1 MSNAAVTK
9 AGASCLGWM
18 RAAEGLR
25 HRRAITLLVGAFV
38 LAVLLALL
46 GLATQSGTFILL
58 MWFVAWLCVLVG
70 SNAAGGV
77 LMDAARGVP
86 QRGIGDALYSGA
98 ANVGRYFII
107 SLLAGLFFLA
117 YLLALAI
124 ILFICKIPGI
134 GPLLYAIVFPVL
146 VVASA
151 VVAIGLAIGM
161 FLAGP
166 AAWEGNSVRAACAKV
181 MAIAAQRLP
190 EVLIGA
196 FLLNLLM
203 LVIIAILWLIVLA
216 GLSIVGG
223 LSASILGANISYA
236 AAGLF
241 SGLGGIA
248 HGLGGI
254 AHGLGGGG
262 EGSGYIYAAV
272 FGVTVLAA
280 IACGAL
286 LSAMIMGVNLIYLQ
300 ASAGLDT
307 AAVEA
312 ALSQRLEQAK
322 QKAGDVQ
329 ERVIQR
335 AQEVQERSR
344 RAAATPPAAATP
356 IPPAPQVPA
365 VTPESGV
372 AAKCPQCG
380 APLITD
386 DPFCGSC
393 GHRLE

>member
-1 MSNAAVTK
+1 MSDAAVTK
-9 AGASCLGWM
+9 AGASYLGLM

-25 HRRAITLLVGAFV
+25 HRQAITLLVGAFV

-46 GLATQSGTFILL
+46 GLATKNGTFILL
-58 MWFVAWLCVLVG
+58 MLFVAWLCVLVG

-98 ANVGRYFII
+98 ANVVRYFII

-124 ILFICKIPGI
+124 ILFIFKIPGI

-151 VVAIGLAIGM
+151 VAAIGLVIGM

-166 AAWEGNSVRAACAKV
+166 AVWEGNSVRAACAKV

-203 LVIIAILWLIVLA
+203 LVIAAILWLIVLA
-216 GLSIVGG
+216 GLGIVGG
-223 LSASILGANISYA
+223 LSAAILGADISHA

-241 SGLGGIA
+241 SGLGGLA
-248 HGLGGI
+248 QGF
-254 AHGLGGGG
+254 GGGG
-262 EGSGYIYAAV
+262 EGMGYIYAAV

-280 IACGAL
+280 IACAAL
-286 LSAMIMGVNLIYLQ
+286 LSVMIMGVNLIYLQ
-300 ASAGLDT
+300 ASEGLDT
-307 AAVEA
+307 AAVDA
-312 ALSQRLEQAK
+312 ALTQRLEQAK
-322 QKAGDVQ
+322 QMAGDVQ

-335 AQEVQERSR
+335 AQEVQERAR
-344 RAAATPPAAATP
+344 RAAAATP
-356 IPPAPQVPA
+356 VPPAPQIPA
-365 VTPESGV
+365 ATPESGI

-380 APLITD
+380 APVITD

>member
-1 MSNAAVTK
+1 MSDAAVTK
-9 AGASCLGWM
+9 AGASYLGLM

-46 GLATQSGTFILL
+46 GLATQSGAFILI

-151 VVAIGLAIGM
+151 VAAIGLAIGM

-166 AAWEGNSVRAACAKV
+166 AVWEGNSVRAACAKV

-216 GLSIVGG
+216 GLGIVGG
-223 LSASILGANISYA
+223 LSAAILGADISHA
-236 AAGLF
+236 ATSLF

-248 HGLGGI
+248 Q
-254 AHGLGGGG
+254 GLGGGG
-262 EGSGYIYAAV
+262 EGMGYIYAAV
-272 FGVTVLAA
+272 FGATVLAA
-280 IACGAL
+280 IACAAL
-286 LSAMIMGVNLIYLQ
+286 LSVMIMGVNLIYLQ
-300 ASAGLDT
+300 ASEGLDT
-307 AAVEA
+307 AAVDA
-312 ALSQRLEQAK
+312 ALTQRLEQAK
-322 QKAGDVQ
+322 QMAGDVQ

-335 AQEVQERSR
+335 AQEVQERAR
-344 RAAATPPAAATP
+344 RAAATQPDAATA

-365 VTPESGV
+365 DTPESGM

-380 APLITD
+380 APVITD
-386 DPFCGSC
+386 DPFCGGC
-393 GHRLE
+393 GHRLK

>member
-1 MSNAAVTK
+1 MSDAAVTK
-9 AGASCLGWM
+9 AGASYLGLM
-18 RAAEGLR
+18 RATEGLR
-25 HRRAITLLVGAFV
+25 HRRAPTLLVGAFV

-46 GLATQSGTFILL
+46 GLATQSGAFILI

-151 VVAIGLAIGM
+151 VAAIGLAIGM

-166 AAWEGNSVRAACAKV
+166 AVWEGNSVRAACAKV

-216 GLSIVGG
+216 GLGIVGG
-223 LSASILGANISYA
+223 LSAAILGADISHA
-236 AAGLF
+236 AASLF

-248 HGLGGI
+248 Q
-254 AHGLGGGG
+254 GLGGGG
-262 EGSGYIYAAV
+262 EGMGYIYAAV

-286 LSAMIMGVNLIYLQ
+286 LSVMIMGVNLIYLQ
-300 ASAGLDT
+300 ASEGLDT
-307 AAVEA
+307 AAVDA
-312 ALSQRLEQAK
+312 ALTQRLEQAK
-322 QKAGDVQ
+322 QMAGDVQ

-335 AQEVQERSR
+335 AQEVQERAR
-344 RAAATPPAAATP
+344 RAAATQPDAATP

-365 VTPESGV
+365 ATPESGI

-380 APLITD
+380 APVITD
-386 DPFCGSC
+386 DPFCGGC
-393 GHRLE
+393 GHRLK

>member
-1 MSNAAVTK
+1 MSDAAVTK
-9 AGASCLGWM
+9 AGASYLGLM

-46 GLATQSGTFILL
+46 GLATKNGTFILL
-58 MWFVAWLCVLVG
+58 MWFVAWLCVLAG

-98 ANVGRYFII
+98 ANVVRYFII

-151 VVAIGLAIGM
+151 VAAIGLAIGM

-166 AAWEGNSVRAACAKV
+166 AVWEGNSVRAACAKV

-216 GLSIVGG
+216 GLGIVGG
-223 LSASILGANISYA
+223 LSAAILGADISHA

-241 SGLGGIA
+241 SGLGGLA
-248 HGLGGI
+248 QGF
-254 AHGLGGGG
+254 GGGG
-262 EGSGYIYAAV
+262 EGMGYIYAAV

-280 IACGAL
+280 IACAAL
-286 LSAMIMGVNLIYLQ
+286 LSVMMMGVNLIYLQ
-300 ASAGLDT
+300 ASEGLDT

-312 ALSQRLEQAK
+312 AITQRLEQAR

-335 AQEVQERSR
+335 AQEVQERAR
-344 RAAATPPAAATP
+344 RAAATQPDAATP
-356 IPPAPQVPA
+356 MPPVPQVPA
-365 VTPESGV
+365 ATPESGI

-380 APLITD
+380 APVITD